1 MYIKDL
7 CIAPVSNL
15 KIELFQFN
23 EQFHK
28 QFVKSLDM
36 HKNVIERMDKQ
47 RILDITCVQK
57 RGREKVDKSNFAS
70 IVKYDYEYTD
80 KNTG

>member
-1 MYIKDL
+1 
-7 CIAPVSNL
+7 
-15 KIELFQFN
+15 
-23 EQFHK
+23 
-28 QFVKSLDM
+28 M

-80 KNTG
+80 KNTE

>member
-15 KIELFQFN
+15 KIEIELFQFN

-47 RILDITCVQK
+47 RSLDITMCSK
-57 RGREKVDKSNFAS
+57 KGNEKVDKSNFA
-70 IVKYDYEYTD
+70 
-80 KNTG
+80 

>member
-1 MYIKDL
+1 MIYREGIQTLKQAQNKEAFLYKKDL

-47 RILDITCVQK
+47 RSLDITMCSK
-57 RGREKVDKSNFAS
+57 KGERKS
-70 IVKYDYEYTD
+70 
-80 KNTG
+80 

>member
-1 MYIKDL
+1 
-7 CIAPVSNL
+7 
-15 KIELFQFN
+15 
-23 EQFHK
+23 
-28 QFVKSLDM
+28 M

-80 KNTG
+80 KYRVNQSKLLVFQKDKFLLTRWPSPLVFSTKK